1 MGDIAFK
8 TYALVGDDL
17 SNTFL
22 SKIQNAV
29 FDELNLE
36 ACYLPFSVKKDDFGK
51 SISLLKAEFAG
62 FNVAAPFQRAI
73 VRFMDVLDD
82 TAKATGTVNTVKCDN
97 GKLYGYNTAT
107 KGFADSL
114 IGAKIN
120 FFDKDILLIGT
131 GGTAKSIAHVLLD
144 KGAFLTIV
152 TRDFA
157 KAIAFKEELQVLYNK
172 NRIRA
177 IKGVLPSERFFAVV
191 NAASVELETRFSDMA
206 VHDETYKEIN
216 FIYEFFVDEK
226 SFFLKKAIEYG
237 IKYQNGLDMLFY
249 SALASQK
256 IWQGEEIYSRL
267 NVMALEKIKEQIL
280 DK

>member
-1 MGDIAFK
+1 LGDIAFM
-8 TYALVGDDL
+8 TYALVGEDI

-22 SKIQNAV
+22 SKIQNSV
-29 FDELNLE
+29 FDELNLQ
-36 ACYLPFSVKKDDFGK
+36 ACYIPFSVKKDDFSK
-51 SISLLKAEFAG
+51 SIGLLREEFSG
-62 FNVAAPFQRAI
+62 FNVASPYKRAI
-73 VRFMDVLDD
+73 VKYMDALDD
-82 TAKATGTVNTVKCDN
+82 TAKATGTVNTVKCED
-97 GKLYGYNTAT
+97 GKLYGYNTDT
-107 KGFADSL
+107 IGFLDSL
-114 IGAKIN
+114 VGTRIN
-120 FFDKDILLIGT
+120 LFDKDILLIGT

-152 TRDFA
+152 TRDYA
-157 KAIAFKEELQVLYNK
+157 KALNFKEELQVFYNK

-206 VHDETYKEIN
+206 VHDETYRDIK

-226 SFFLKKAIEYG
+226 SFFLKKAIEFG
-237 IKYQNGLDMLFY
+237 IQYKNGLDMLFY
-249 SALASQK
+249 SALESQK
-256 IWQGEEIYSRL
+256 IWQGEEIYSHL

>member
-1 MGDIAFK
+1 MEDIAIK
-8 TYALVGDDL
+8 TYAMVGEDI

-29 FDELNLE
+29 FDELSLE
-36 ACYLPFSVKKDDFGK
+36 ACYIPFSVKRDDFSK
-51 SISLLKAEFAG
+51 SIGLLKEEFSG
-62 FNVAAPFQRAI
+62 FNVAAPYQRAI
-73 VRFMDVLDD
+73 VKYMDMLDD
-82 TAKATGTVNTVKCDN
+82 TAKATGTVNTVKCEN
-97 GKLYGYNTAT
+97 GKLYGYNTDI
-107 KGFADSL
+107 KGFLDSL
-114 IGAKIN
+114 IGSHIN

-131 GGTAKSIAHVLLD
+131 GGTAKSIAHALLD

-157 KAIAFKEELQVLYNK
+157 KALAFKEELQVFYNK

-177 IKGVLPSERFFAVV
+177 IKGVMPSERFFAVV
-191 NAASVELETRFSDMA
+191 NAASVELESRFSDMA
-206 VHDETYKEIN
+206 VHDETYKEIKY
-216 FIYEFFVDEK
+216 IYEFFVDEK

-249 SALASQK
+249 SALAAQK
-256 IWQGEEIYSRL
+256 IWQGEDIYSRL